1 MPVLRGM
8 RKELVP
14 SLLKDLLPRPVLVE
28 VVLLVPT
35 VGALAV
41 FSGIGAVGLASGNSG
56 ALDALKKGG
65 HITNSPRLIQ

>member
-14 SLLKDLLPRPVLVE
+14 SLLKAPLPTPVLVE

-41 FSGIGAVGLASGNSG
+41 FSGIGAVGLGSG
-56 ALDALKKGG
+56 KGG
-65 HITNSPRLIQ
+65 GLRDDKTHITNSPRLIQ

>member
-35 VGALAV
+35 TGALAV
-41 FSGIGAVGLASGNSG
+41 FSGIGAVGLGSG
-56 ALDALKKGG
+56 KGG
-65 HITNSPRLIQ
+65 GFGDEKIHITNSPRLIQ

>member
-41 FSGIGAVGLASGNSG
+41 FSGIGAVGLGSG
-56 ALDALKKGG
+56 KGG
-65 HITNSPRLIQ
+65 GFGAEKTHITNSPRLIQ